1 MTQVPIVVAVN
12 ASPLIGLAKGRRL
25 PLLRLLYDEVLI
37 PSLVYDDVVVK
48 GHRRAGARA
57 VRNAVTA
64 GWLQVV
70 AVSDASVVPAEF
82 QGTGEGE
89 VIALARMKKAGYVI
103 IDDRKARHYCDR
115 VGVKWI
121 STGGVIRDAMRARR
135 VRKAKPIFEQMM
147 AKGFGIFDYE
157 AILQELG
164 ELP

>member
-1 MTQVPIVVAVN
+1 
-12 ASPLIGLAKGRRL
+12 
-25 PLLRLLYDEVLI
+25 
-37 PSLVYDDVVVK
+37 
-48 GHRRAGARA
+48 

-70 AVSDASVVPAEF
+70 AVSDTSVVPAEF

>member
-1 MTQVPIVVAVN
+1 
-12 ASPLIGLAKGRRL
+12 
-25 PLLRLLYDEVLI
+25 
-37 PSLVYDDVVVK
+37 
-48 GHRRAGARA
+48 
-57 VRNAVTA
+57 
-64 GWLQVV
+64 V

-103 IDDRKARHYCDR
+103 IDDRKARHCCDR

-121 STGGVIRDAMRARR
+121 STGGIIRDAMRARR
-135 VRKAKPIFEQMM
+135 VRQAKPIFEQMM